1 MGFAATIMSREEAML
16 LPPNKRPICFRIPSE
31 IYTAVFESIGAA
43 SMCWNPKPGD
53 QVFNSEQASKIA
65 LDLCFK
71 IAEMIESHKCPDCGS
86 PKRDLTTLKSPVTTG
101 EGKATTPN
109 KKKKK
114 K

>member
-71 IAEMIESHKCPDCGS
+71 IAETIESHICPDCGS
-86 PKRDLTTLKSPVTTG
+86 PKRDVTTLKTPI
-101 EGKATTPN
+101 ATPLKKSHH
-109 KKKKK
+109 KKKK
-114 K
+114 